1 MNGVHLRFYTVESR
15 RIHHALVHDWLLD
28 QARKM
33 GIPGGSAFR
42 AMAGYGR
49 HGRMHEQHFFELAQE
64 PVLVE
69 FVLSAAQADAFL
81 ALLAKEG
88 LHLFYARLPAEYG
101 VVGESADMHGR
112 SDDAAGRTA

>member
-1 MNGVHLRFYTVESR
+1 MNGVHLRFYTIESR
-15 RIHHALVHDWLLD
+15 RIRRLLVHEWLLD
-28 QARKM
+28 QAKNM

-69 FVLSAAQADAFL
+69 FILSTEQANTFL
-81 ALLAKEG
+81 ALIEKEG
-88 LHLFYARLPAEYG
+88 LHLFYAKLPAQFG
-101 VVGESADMHGR
+101 IVGADDETMPETVAS
-112 SDDAAGRTA
+112 SDTT